1 MRPTTSDLF
10 NPQEYREISSFSVDD
25 TLKFLTSE
33 LGLAGKEGGQS
44 KTASYVMFGV
54 SMLLGF
60 LVMYFSTKYGGEQ
73 VKGIGICLLA
83 LFVVV
88 LPIHEWIHG
97 LTFKSFKAPDVGYG
111 FSLKGGM
118 VYAFAQDFPI
128 SMAELKKV
136 ALMPFLVITPILI
149 LACIMLPSYSVGI
162 VVMLLLHTFMC
173 VGDFMLAWYAI
184 KNKDRTIY
192 TYDDIRNKKKSYF
205 FEKINS

>member
-1 MRPTTSDLF
+1 MRPTTDDLF

-33 LGLAGKEGGQS
+33 LGLSGKQGKQS

-54 SMLLGF
+54 SVLLGF
-60 LVMYFSTKYGGEQ
+60 SVVYFSRQFGEEQ
-73 VKGIGICLLA
+73 MKNVGLCFILL
-83 LFVVV
+83 FTVV

-118 VYAFAQDFPI
+118 VYAYAQDFPI

-136 ALMPFLVITPILI
+136 ALMPFLVITPVLI
-149 LACIMLPSYSVGI
+149 LACFGLPSYSVGI
-162 VVMLLLHTFMC
+162 VMMLLLHTFMC

-192 TYDDIRNKKKSYF
+192 TYDDIRNKKMSYF
-205 FEKINS
+205 FEKINI